1 MGRKCSVESCLSDS
15 NRPEDT
21 GVTFHKVPLHPDI
34 RPKWMS
40 LCRIPE
46 DKKSIKIIYICSRH
60 FLNADF
66 CSFKGRKY
74 MLRQGVLP
82 SVFPWNKLKKDA
94 KKTSLKS
101 EDEIKEEPDDQEIK
115 EENIEKKQEPI
126 TENDMESAAIDTDE
140 KPPAT
145 QIESMDQETKKAV
158 QTAPGTI
165 NFTINE
171 HIQALDFNQVWS
183 SARIVEIDYE
193 ENEVLIHFEDDK
205 CSSKPDEWICM
216 DSARLRPPQPDEP
229 QGADENFVLGER
241 CMASW
246 SDARKFPATV
256 QRIIDEG
263 KRANFC
269 VLF

>member
-21 GVTFHKVPLHPDI
+21 GVTFHKVPLHSDI

-46 DKKSIKIIYICSRH
+46 DKKSIKVIYICSRH

-82 SVFPWNKLKKDA
+82 SVFPWNKLKKES
-94 KKTSLKS
+94 KKKS
-101 EDEIKEEPDDQEIK
+101 VDEVKVEPSDVQHDVEVNEEQAPI
-115 EENIEKKQEPI
+115 ENLEVLTQ
-126 TENDMESAAIDTDE
+126 STDE
-140 KPPAT
+140 KPSDTHAEAPT
-145 QIESMDQETKKAV
+145 VEQNVKKVV
-158 QTAPGTI
+158 QTPQGAI
-165 NFTINE
+165 NFAINE
-171 HIQALDFNQVWS
+171 HIEALDFNQSWN
-183 SARIVEIDYE
+183 SAKIVEIDYE
-193 ENEVLIHFEDDK
+193 ENEVLIHFDK
-205 CSSKPDEWICM
+205 YSSKHDEWICM
-216 DSARLRPPQPDEP
+216 DSARLRPLQPDVPKE
-229 QGADENFVLGER
+229 GCTEKFVLGER

-256 QRIIDEG
+256 QKVLEQG
-263 KRANFC
+263 K
-269 VLF
+269 